1 MLAIVMEVIG
11 RFMSSRIGQIVTL
24 CAVGSLGVLCVILAV
39 SLKTTKTALSK
50 SINDKA
56 VLSAQVQL
64 QNQGIEQWKK
74 EAATQKERAMEAQKA
89 AGRVRTITETRVE
102 RILTTPVE
110 ASTAV
115 QWGYSTARLQG
126 GWP

>member
-1 MLAIVMEVIG
+1 MATIVMEIIG
-11 RFMSSRIGQIVTL
+11 RFMSSRIGQIVIL
-24 CAVGSLGVLCVILAV
+24 CIVGGLVVLCLILTA
-39 SLKTTKTALSK
+39 SLKTTKVALDK

-56 VLSAQVQL
+56 MLSAQVQL

-74 EAATQKERAMEAQKA
+74 EAATQKERAAEAQKA

-110 ASTAV
+110 ASAAV